1 MRQLYVKLPV
11 CIGLSG
17 SKSEQESHKEAQ
29 VSPRNVVLGLRSC
42 LLCHPRF
49 VHKSSVLVA
58 QFCFNVYKSVNRS
71 CNACQAFDGM
81 NRMVVEVV
89 AITGDPASLQ
99 GIWH

>member
-1 MRQLYVKLPV
+1 MQLCVKLPL

-17 SKSEQESHKEAQ
+17 FKSEQESHKEAR
-29 VSPRNVVLGLRSC
+29 VSPRNVVLGLLFC
-42 LLCHPRF
+42 LLCHPRY
-49 VHKSSVLVA
+49 VHKSSMIVA
-58 QFCFNVYKSVNRS
+58 QFCFNVYNSFNTS
-71 CNACQAFDGM
+71 CNAFDGM